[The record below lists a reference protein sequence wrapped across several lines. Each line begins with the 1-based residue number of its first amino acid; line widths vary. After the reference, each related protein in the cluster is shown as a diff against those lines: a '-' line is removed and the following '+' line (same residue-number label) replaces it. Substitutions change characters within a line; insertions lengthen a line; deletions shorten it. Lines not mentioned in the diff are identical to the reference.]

1 MSDNLCLSGIE
12 IVVVI
17 CSYGRN
23 ELTFQAVRDV
33 GDPAIACR
41 VLVVDNQGTVN
52 LPSSEN
58 VGVIRPGSNLGGLAV
73 QTWEFAPPCPTRR
86 LAQLCS

>member
-1 MSDNLCLSGIE
+1 MSDNLCLNGIE

-23 ELTFQAVRDV
+23 ELTFQALRDF

-41 VLVVDNQGTVN
+41 VLVVDNQGTIN
-52 LPSSEN
+52 LPS
-58 VGVIRPGSNLGGLAV
+58 VA
-73 QTWEFAPPCPTRR
+73 
-86 LAQLCS
+86 